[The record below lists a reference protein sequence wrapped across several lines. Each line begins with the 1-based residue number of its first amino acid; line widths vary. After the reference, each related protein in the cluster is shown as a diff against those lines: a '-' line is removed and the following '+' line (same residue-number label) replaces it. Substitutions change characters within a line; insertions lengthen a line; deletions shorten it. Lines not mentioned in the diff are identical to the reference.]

1 MRISDWS
8 SDVCSSDLEVDRHRA
23 DDIAA
28 ALATVGGAPFTI
40 RLSAAGVFDH
50 RGRIDA
56 LWAGVTPHD
65 ELRAL
70 HKKIDRACQSAGTAP
85 DQRAYLPHIT
95 LARLNRASGPVHDFL
110 SLHAGLSSEP
120 FVLDQFGRSEEHT
133 YEHQSLMRIS
143 Y

>member
-1 MRISDWS
+1 MGGG
-8 SDVCSSDLEVDRHRA
+8 VRHRA
-23 DDIAA
+23 DDIGA
-28 ALATVGGAPFTI
+28 ALATVGGAHFTI

-120 FVLDQFGRSEEHT
+120 FVDRKSTRLNSSH
-133 YEHQSLMRIS
+133 
-143 Y
+143 